1 MSFFQ
6 SKTSI
11 TRYRRL
17 IVTIAFGLTLLLPLA
32 GHTEAVKAI
41 EITKGLSHP
50 WSMVF
55 LPNGEILVTERSG
68 QLRRIQNGN
77 LLDKPVSGLPPI
89 QEHGQGGLLG
99 LALHP
104 QFSQNHWL
112 YFAYAGQGK
121 GGYSTHLARGKYEN
135 GVLAD
140 VQTLFEATPKS
151 SSGIHF
157 GGRIAFDKQGFLF
170 LTLGERGEGKN
181 AQDLSND
188 AGSLIR
194 LKEDGSIPADNPFI
208 NVKNAMPEIYNYGHR
223 NMQGI
228 AIHPTTGQVWTC
240 EHGPQGGDEVNIE
253 KPGANY
259 GWPIITYGEQ
269 YGGGPIGEG
278 ISAKAGMEQPIL
290 YWVPSIAPAGMTFY
304 TGDKYAGWQGNL
316 IVSALK
322 FQLIERIV
330 LEGNKVVKQERL
342 LKDQIGR
349 IRDVQQGPDGYLYL
363 LTDEDNGGLYK
374 LEPTS

>member
-1 MSFFQ
+1 MQRKWLQTKGYISVGLFLVACLLGVVARAETGV
-6 SKTSI
+6 KPVE
-11 TRYRRL
+11 
-17 IVTIAFGLTLLLPLA
+17 IVQ
-32 GHTEAVKAI
+32 
-41 EITKGLSHP
+41 GLSHP

-55 LPNGEILVTERSG
+55 LPDGEILISERAG
-68 QLRRIQNGN
+68 QLRRIQQGK

-104 QFSQNHWL
+104 QFIQNHWL

-121 GGYSTHLARGKYEN
+121 GGFSTHLARGKYQD
-135 GVLAD
+135 GALTD

-151 SSGIHF
+151 TSGVHF
-157 GGRIAFDKQGFLF
+157 GGRVAFDKQGFLF
-170 LTLGERGEGKN
+170 LTLGERGEGTN

-194 LKEDGSIPADNPFI
+194 LKDDGSIPADNPF
-208 NVKNAMPEIYNYGHR
+208 VQTKGARPGIYDYGHR
-223 NMQGI
+223 NMQGM
-228 AIHPTTGQVWTC
+228 AIHPITGQVWTC

-259 GWPIITYGEQ
+259 GWPVITYGEQ

-278 ISAKAGMEQPIL
+278 ITAKAGMEQPIL

-304 TGDKYAGWQGNL
+304 TGDKYPGWQGNL

-330 LEGNKVVKQERL
+330 LNDTKVIKQKRL